1 MPRHLS
7 YKVYT
12 QEDSPRRTVAEN
24 PFVEFEPL
32 LVCRDMKSDADKRE
46 ARWSGPSGNV
56 GSEKDDDE
64 SDGKEGESS
73 VDEGAGARADK

>member
-1 MPRHLS
+1 MPRRLS
-7 YKVYT
+7 YEVYT
-12 QEDSPRRTVAEN
+12 QEDGPRRTVAEN

-46 ARWSGPSGNV
+46 ARWPGPSGNV

-64 SDGKEGESS
+64 GDGEQDKCSIA
-73 VDEGAGARADK
+73 DGAREDE